1 MAYRKWDDWASQ
13 LPAVWNF
20 LQEDKIK
27 AEESKSAKTWYVLAA
42 EMKDDKLS
50 LSGDFQSLEKEVY
63 AALEAMDWDVSQGTV
78 SVVVAA
84 KKFVVAAVSKL
95 DVMAKSKSRDF
106 GINVSEFLA
115 AKKADYDVS
124 FAKYDAL
131 STEDVLH
138 GFLVALDQGGQ
149 WFTKDNV
156 KLPSAIYVASLDK
169 DTLVHTK
176 VWAEAKLFCKFLQDG
191 PANVMN
197 PQTIPQIVND
207 IFKSSPVSVET
218 MGLKDIE
225 KEKMWSMLS
234 VSDGSD
240 IEPHVVTVH
249 IKGEDSSKKVA
260 LIGKGV
266 TFDSGGINIK
276 TAMLEDMKFDMSG
289 SAAVLGAAY
298 YFSKVKPKCDVICS
312 VGLSENMLNGLSS
325 KPGDVVKTKK
335 GKTVE
340 IINTDA
346 EGRLVLVD
354 VMAYIQEKHKPT
366 KMVDIA
372 TLTGA
377 VIFGLG
383 HAGSAVVS
391 NKPEVANQLIEDAKA
406 YGEPLWQLP
415 IFPELRSSLKSHIAD
430 LTNLAPRMTGAGT
443 VTAGIF
449 LSNFV
454 DTEEMDWIHVDI
466 AGTAW
471 NCSAT
476 GYHKKGGSAFGM
488 ATLIAAVEKN

>member
-13 LPAVWNF
+13 LPSIWNF
-20 LQEDKIK
+20 LQKDNIK
-27 AEESKSAKTWYVLAA
+27 NEESSCETTWHVLAA
-42 EMKDDKLS
+42 QTKDKQLS
-50 LSGDFQSLEKEVY
+50 LSGDFKSIEKDIY
-63 AALEAMDWDVSQGTV
+63 AALKAMDWDASQSTV
-78 SVVVAA
+78 ALVLGD
-84 KKFVVAAVSKL
+84 KKFVVASVSTL
-95 DVMAKSKSRDF
+95 DVLAKSKSRDF
-106 GINVSEFLA
+106 GMKIADFIA
-115 AKKADYDVS
+115 AKKADYKLS
-124 FAKYDAL
+124 FASYDSL
-131 STEDVLH
+131 TTEDVLH

-149 WFTKDNV
+149 WVTDNKV
-156 KLPSAIYVASLDK
+156 KLPEAVFVPTLDK
-169 DTLVHTK
+169 DTIQHTK
-176 VWAEAKLFCKFLQDG
+176 VWAESKLFCKFLQDG

-197 PQTIPQIVND
+197 PQTIPQIVGD
-207 IFKSSPVSVET
+207 IFKSSAVSVET
-218 MGLKDIE
+218 MGLKEI
-225 KEKMWSMLS
+225 KREKMWSMLS

-289 SAAVLGAAY
+289 SAAVLAAAY
-298 YFSKVKPKCDVICS
+298 YFSKVKPKHDVICS
-312 VGLSENMLNGLSS
+312 VGLSENMINGLSS

-354 VMAYIQEKHKPT
+354 VMAYIQEKYKPT

-391 NKPEVANQLIEDAKA
+391 NKPKAANQLVEDAKA

-415 IFPELRSSLKSHIAD
+415 IFPELKSSLKSQH
-430 LTNLAPRMTGAGT
+430 R
-443 VTAGIF
+443 
-449 LSNFV
+449 
-454 DTEEMDWIHVDI
+454 
-466 AGTAW
+466 
-471 NCSAT
+471 
-476 GYHKKGGSAFGM
+476 
-488 ATLIAAVEKN
+488 